1 MVNYTFAPQ
10 AAVDIS
16 TARLV
21 AQEGLSG
28 SLYPTEAD
36 AEAGTGALTVTVAGG
51 LTSTTISAS
60 AFGQLPEFTVA
71 DHYQVWW
78 KSGAY
83 IVHLMSFDGLLEA
96 AEAYATASV
105 AAQAAAEQALTQ
117 LQAII
122 DAGGGV
128 GGGGGGVSDHGAL
141 AGLADDD
148 HTQYLTSTRAL
159 AQFYSRAQVDTLANN
174 AALQN
179 SAADRARGNHTGT
192 QAIAS
197 ILGLQAAL
205 DSLANASAGPDV
217 VRVMIATSNT
227 TARPSG
233 AVCVLW
239 LDARSDKTNPP
250 DNVGDNDIWWP
261 EIGTAGADL
270 TAPTTPTTLTKTSIT
285 ASSFTLGWA
294 ASTDAVGV
302 TGYEVQRDGSVSLGV
317 AAGTTRNVTG
327 LSQNTSYTFRVRAR
341 DAAGNV
347 SPWSDPIEVT
357 TATSSDSV
365 PPTVPT
371 GLGATGITSSGFTL
385 TWGAGT
391 DNVGISGYD
400 VRLNGGAPVTV
411 AAEPRSR
418 AFTGLSAST
427 AYTAEV
433 RSRDAAG
440 NTSAYVAFNVNTLAP
455 AGDTYSVYGSGAPTG
470 TWVFGT
476 DGTPYIVFSR
486 GFLCSAAGA
495 RVVGGRVWI
504 PTAAVGAVPTEVTF
518 TLFGPDAD
526 IGSTVV
532 QTKVVSSA
540 GATAG
545 SWVEAMFD
553 TPQGMDTGENWVIGV
568 RFTGAGDAGKYV
580 YAPDA
585 RPNNDPIVS
594 SGPLGAD
601 LAWAGSSDGTQATAY
616 KIGTGSVTA
625 PGSGTQSYGVDILVD
640 TEG

>member
-10 AAVDIS
+10 AAVDID
-16 TARLV
+16 TAIL
-21 AQEGLSG
+21 ATGPGLSG
-28 SLYPTEAD
+28 SLYGSEAD
-36 AEAGTGALTVTVAGG
+36 AQSQTGALTVTVAGG
-51 LTSTTISAS
+51 VSATTISAS
-60 AFGQLPEFTVA
+60 SFGQLPEFTAV

-78 KSGAY
+78 RSGDV
-83 IVHLMSFDGLLEA
+83 IVHLISFDGLLTA
-96 AEAYATASV
+96 AEAYATASL
-105 AAQAAAEQALTQ
+105 AAQAAAEDALAQ
-117 LQAII
+117 LEAII
-122 DAGGGV
+122 AAGGGV
-128 GGGGGGVSDHGAL
+128 GGGGGGVTDHGGL
-141 AGLADDD
+141 SGLADDD
-148 HTQYLTSTRAL
+148 HSQYLNTTRAL
-159 AQFYSRAQVDTLANN
+159 AQFYSRAQVDAIASN

-205 DSLANASAGPDV
+205 DALASSSLGPSV
-217 VRVMIATSNT
+217 VQCAVATTNS

-233 AVCVLW
+233 AVCVIW

-250 DNVGDNDIWWP
+250 DNMGDNDVWFP
-261 EIGTAGADL
+261 QIGVAGADL
-270 TAPTTPTTLTKTSIT
+270 SAPSVPTTLTKTSIT
-285 ASSFTLGWA
+285 ASTFTLGWA
-294 ASTDAVGV
+294 ASTDNVGV

-317 AAGTTRNVTG
+317 AAGTTRNITG
-327 LSQNTSYTFRVRAR
+327 LSQSTSYTFRVRAR

-347 SPWSDPIEVT
+347 SAWSDPIEVT
-357 TATSSDSV
+357 TAASSDSV

-371 GLGATGITSSGFTL
+371 GLGATGIGSSGFTL

-400 VRLNGGAPVTV
+400 VRLNGGSPTTV

-418 AFTGLSAST
+418 TFTGLSAST

-440 NTSAYVAFNVNTLAP
+440 NTSAWVSFPVTTLEP
-455 AGDTYSVYGSGAPTG
+455 AGDTYNVYGASAPTG

-526 IGSTVV
+526 IGGTVV

-553 TPQGMDTGENWVIGV
+553 VPQAMSTGQNWVIGV

-594 SGPLGAD
+594 VGPLGSD
-601 LAWAGSSDGTQATAY
+601 LAWAGSSAGTQATAY
-616 KIGTGSVTA
+616 KIGTGSATA

-640 TEG
+640 LEG